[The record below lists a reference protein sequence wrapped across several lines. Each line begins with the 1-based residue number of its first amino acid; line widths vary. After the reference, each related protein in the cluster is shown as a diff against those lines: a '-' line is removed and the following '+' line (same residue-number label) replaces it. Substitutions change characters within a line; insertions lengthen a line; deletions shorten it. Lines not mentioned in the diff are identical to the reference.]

1 MAANPGLFLLIF
13 VLLFTIQL
21 QMWNK
26 FRLSKSN
33 RLNVVLGIESVDTG
47 LKNLFATLGDHLL
60 AFSVQLNYKVIFNKW
75 TISGLFFLY
84 FRQLTVNMFIINFC
98 RWLDSNCGPLDLEAT
113 VLLITKFYVK
123 NVHTFWT
130 GIRTGAFHAKVV
142 HSITL
147 EPSFVSVSEI
157 TFFVKK
163 CSLSVLIFEISLKSN
178 LGQTREASFIKF
190 RRNYQNFLKSKKWFC
205 PNNFFSQTF
214 KDGKAWGVEGN
225 ETSAEGIEVQKQWC
239 QHIST

>member
-1 MAANPGLFLLIF
+1 MNHTRPLFSLFSAVNSKYVHYKFLPMTGFELRTFGFGSDRSANYE
-13 VLLFTIQL
+13 VLCQ
-21 QMWNK
+21 K
-26 FRLSKSN
+26 
-33 RLNVVLGIESVDTG
+33 
-47 LKNLFATLGDHLL
+47 
-60 AFSVQLNYKVIFNKW
+60 
-75 TISGLFFLY
+75 
-84 FRQLTVNMFIINFC
+84 C
-98 RWLDSNCGPLDLEAT
+98 
-113 VLLITKFYVK
+113 
-123 NVHTFWT
+123 TFWT
-130 GIRTGAFHAKVV
+130 GIRTGAFHTKVV
-142 HSITL
+142 HFINL